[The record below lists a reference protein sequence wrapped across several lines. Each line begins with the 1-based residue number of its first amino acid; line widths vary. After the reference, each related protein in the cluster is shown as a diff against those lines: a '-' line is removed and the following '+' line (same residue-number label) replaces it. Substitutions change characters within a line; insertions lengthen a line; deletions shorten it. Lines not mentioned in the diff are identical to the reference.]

1 MSGSGSSLRRRL
13 FLILVATAGVPGICV
28 GIFAVF
34 LGAPWWLL
42 LLGLTFGL
50 TSAWMANVVLGRYVT
65 RTVTRLEQV
74 ASQITADES
83 STDLTFTILPK
94 EFTTLANT
102 MRVWGRTIRVRQQE
116 VVRANK
122 DLEQKNLFQ
131 RTLLDA
137 VDAPILY
144 KDLNGTYLL
153 CNRAF
158 ARFFGRDPQSL
169 IGQRSEDLYPPEVF
183 QRIREKDRRLLA
195 GEELAPEEEIITDL
209 EGRSRTYMVV
219 RRLVRD
225 EFGKAQGFLATAID
239 LTPMQEADRAIL
251 SLLQS
256 TADTLALDPY
266 SGVAEGIRRFLEAD
280 RGFVLL
286 REQNCFRLTAAHPAL
301 PSSFSGLLVPPQ
313 ECLSH
318 LAQCR
323 LIYEHGSCQRWITE
337 SLGFSSHDALVIQA
351 VTDREGAIVGLIGG
365 VSQRRMPLP
374 SHGREILFI
383 LAALA
388 GSGHHRLVVEEEQ
401 QRLVEQFHQ
410 AQKMEAI
417 GRLAGS
423 IAHDFNNLLCGMMG
437 YAELI
442 ESNEK
447 NCNESRE
454 HARKLLSAA
463 EHAAEITR
471 RLLTWSRRDVMI
483 FRPVD
488 VHQVMKDVIALVSAG
503 KDPRLDIQVQMKA
516 QRSIVLGEAAHLE
529 SACINLVINAKD
541 AMPHGGILKIESDE
555 ETVTQVRRTTEATI
569 LTPGDYIRLTISD
582 TGSGIP
588 REIQSRIFEPFFTTK
603 QGDKG
608 TGLGLPAVLGTVQ
621 SHRGAIAFES
631 SEGKGTRFTI
641 WLPLTAEQSLETCEE
656 TRDSTGNSVPLK
668 QHTVLVIDDEVEV
681 REAAAELLESLG
693 YSAIQASN
701 GSEGLNLFFQHSQK
715 INAVLLDQSMPR
727 MSGVEVF
734 RKLRALNATLPI
746 VLCSGYG
753 NDQQIERM
761 LTQGPTWFLVKPFR
775 LEHLD
780 QVMKKALK

>member
-1 MSGSGSSLRRRL
+1 
-13 FLILVATAGVPGICV
+13 V
-28 GIFAVF
+28 
-34 LGAPWWLL
+34 
-42 LLGLTFGL
+42 LGLAFGL
-50 TSAWMANVVLGRYVT
+50 TSAWVTNVVLGRYVS
-65 RTVTRLEQV
+65 RTVSRLEQI

-83 STDLTFTILPK
+83 STDLTFSILPK
-94 EFTTLANT
+94 EFTTLTNT

-116 VVRANK
+116 AIQANRN
-122 DLEQKNLFQ
+122 LEQQNHFQ

-144 KDLNGTYLL
+144 KNLDGTYAL

-158 ARFFGRDPQSL
+158 ARFFGKHPEDL
-169 IGQRSEDLYPPEVF
+169 IGQRAEDLYPAQILE
-183 QRIREKDRRLLA
+183 RIRGKEQRLLA
-195 GEELAPEEEIITDL
+195 GEELEPEEEIMQDL
-209 EGRSRTYMVV
+209 EGRTRTYMVV

-225 EFGKAQGFLATAID
+225 AFGTAQGFLATAID

-266 SGVAEGIRRFLEAD
+266 SGVAEGICRFLQAD
-280 RGFVLL
+280 RGFVLF
-286 REQNCFRLTAAHPAL
+286 REQNCFRLVAAQPAL

-313 ECLSH
+313 ECLGH
-318 LAQCR
+318 LAQSR
-323 LIYEHGSCQRWITE
+323 LICEHGSCQRWITE
-337 SLGFSSHDALVIQA
+337 SLGFSVHDALVIQA
-351 VTDREGAIVGLIGG
+351 VANREGAIVGLIGA

-401 QRLVEQFHQ
+401 QRLQEQFHQ

-442 ESNEK
+442 ESKEE
-447 NCNESRE
+447 NCSESRE

-471 RLLTWSRRDVMI
+471 RLLTWSRRDVLI
-483 FRPVD
+483 FRPVH
-488 VHQVMKDVIALVSAG
+488 VHQVIHDVIALVSAG
-503 KDPRLDIQVQMKA
+503 KDPRLDIQVQLKA

-529 SACINLVINAKD
+529 SACINLAINAKD
-541 AMPHGGILKIESDE
+541 AMPHGGILSISTDE

-569 LTPGDYIRLTISD
+569 LTPGDYLRLTISD

-631 SEGKGTRFTI
+631 FEGKGTRFTL
-641 WLPLTAEQSLETCEE
+641 WLPLTAEQSLETSEE
-656 TRDSTGNSVPLK
+656 TRDSAGNSLALK
-668 QHTVLVIDDEVEV
+668 QHTILIIDDELEV
-681 REAAAELLESLG
+681 REAASELLESLG
-693 YSAIQASN
+693 YSALQASN
-701 GSEGLNLFFQHSQK
+701 GFEGLNLFSQHTQK
-715 INAVLLDQSMPR
+715 IDAVLLDQSMPR

-753 NDQQIERM
+753 NDQQIEHM

-780 QVMKKALK
+780 QVMKKALKEFSAS